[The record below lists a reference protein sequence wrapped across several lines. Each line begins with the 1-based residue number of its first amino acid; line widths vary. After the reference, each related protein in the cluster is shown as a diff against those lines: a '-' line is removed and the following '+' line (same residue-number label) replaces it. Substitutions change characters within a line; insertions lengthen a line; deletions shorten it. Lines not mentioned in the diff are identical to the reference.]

1 MISVHPTSNDLMTQF
16 VYRTL
21 LNAMACP
28 GTVHSLRRCA
38 AEKSDEFRDSPG
50 SSCALFPELRWIAL
64 SLLDAETPFAVCGE
78 NAKQWTASIAR
89 LTMAP
94 SVHRFEEAAYVIN
107 SRSVGAVAATCCAS
121 IDRGTLEAP
130 HRGATVIHLVAALA
144 APPVGAG
151 QVHLGE
157 SLRLLLRGPGIDDV
171 QPLRVDGWDEAW
183 LTGREVL
190 NREYPMGVD
199 FVLVDPMG
207 FVAALPRTTRVI
219 KEAES
224 WAM

>member
-1 MISVHPTSNDLMTQF
+1 MTSVHPTSSDRMTQR

-21 LNAMACP
+21 LKAMAHP
-28 GTVHSLRRCA
+28 GTVHPLRTRA
-38 AEKSDEFRDSPG
+38 PADELRNSPAP
-50 SSCALFPELRWIAL
+50 SVLYPELHWVAL
-64 SLLDAETPFAVCGE
+64 ALLDAETPFAVCGE
-78 NAKQWTASIAR
+78 SADQWAASIKR

-94 SVHRFEEAAYVIN
+94 PVHRFAEAAYVIN
-107 SRSVGAVAATCCAS
+107 SRAVGEAAATYCGF

-144 APPVGAG
+144 SPPIGTG
-151 QVHLGE
+151 LSHSEGT
-157 SLRLLLRGPGIDDV
+157 LRLLLRGPGIERV
-171 QPLRVDGWDEAW
+171 QPLQVDGWDEAW

-199 FVLVDPMG
+199 YLLIDPMG
-207 FVAALPRTTRVI
+207 FVAALPRTTRVTR
-219 KEAES
+219 EAES